1 MRWVDWSGVERETK
15 KTNGFNWAALPARW
29 ILSTFLDFWTKPAD
43 ILVMGFPAVSS
54 GGGYSGGGHDLNALV
69 AMFPQDQQAGFIGDN
84 ARTLFGLPAG
94 RP

>member
-1 MRWVDWSGVERETK
+1 M
-15 KTNGFNWAALPARW
+15 WA
-29 ILSTFLDFWTKPAD
+29 SDFPHAD
-43 ILVMGFPAVSS
+43 HTPEYV
-54 GGGYSGGGHDLNALV
+54 HDLNALV